1 MTQPIGA
8 RLEANPATAAAAA
21 DVVARM
27 LCDSYKGISHESLS
41 FSLSH
46 GVIEWGCSKG
56 SLKIIVYITL

>member
-41 FSLSH
+41 LSH